1 MAEKTTNLPNHVG
14 IVLDGNRRWAKEQG
28 LPTLDGHR
36 QGAEVFKRVCLASF
50 DKGVKYLSAFI
61 FSTENWQ
68 RTEDEVSYLMKLVI
82 KAVEKYL
89 DEFNKRNI
97 KIQVIGRR
105 NDLPNSVLRSIE
117 KTEEKTENNTGGVL
131 VLCFNYGGQQE
142 IVDATKKIIDENIP
156 SEELTD
162 ELFEQYLYAPGVP
175 AVDLLIRTSG
185 EERTSGFMLWR
196 AAYAEMLF
204 IEKYWP
210 DFSIE
215 DLDSSL
221 KEYAARQRRFG
232 G

>member
-1 MAEKTTNLPNHVG
+1 MAEKTTNLPTHVG
-14 IVLDGNRRWAKEQG
+14 IVLDGNRRWAKEHG
-28 LPTLDGHR
+28 LTTLDGHR
-36 QGAEVFKRVCLASF
+36 HGAEVFKQVSLGAF

-68 RTEDEVSYLMKLVI
+68 RTEEEVSYLMKLVI

-97 KIQVIGRR
+97 KIRVIGRR
-105 NDLPNSVLRSIE
+105 TDLSGAVLRSIE
-117 KTEEKTENNTGGVL
+117 KTEEKTHNNSGGVL

-142 IVDATKKIIDENIP
+142 IVDAAKKILSMGVDQKDI
-156 SEELTD
+156 TT
-162 ELFEQYLYAPGVP
+162 ELFEQYLYAPEVP

-196 AAYAEMLF
+196 AAYAELQF

-210 DFSIE
+210 DFTIE
-215 DLDSSL
+215 DLENSL
-221 KEYAARQRRFG
+221 KEYASRQRRFG